1 MWPPVAGHSARK
13 TRCLV
18 KTAQRKWVCRNCGRR
33 NKTVAAASGAQT
45 CEYCTEVT
53 GGAVAGA
60 LEAGVA
66 GGPSGAPSLDPLGDT
81 RKRGVVA
88 RLRQS
93 YGEALGASIPRESDP
108 QHSAHLEWI
117 LGPRRDLL
125 RDEAALDPRVSELV
139 VLWLQ
144 DFAQQ
149 LDDRQDVAP
158 AEDFRHE
165 AARDLRAATT
175 EFAEAFLSLRPRPEG
190 QP

>member
-1 MWPPVAGHSARK
+1 M
-13 TRCLV
+13 

-33 NKTVAAASGAQT
+33 NKTVAAAGGAQT

-53 GGAVAGA
+53 GGAVAGSPD
-60 LEAGVA
+60 AGVA
-66 GGPSGAPSLDPLGDT
+66 GEASGTPSLDPLDDT

-88 RLRQS
+88 RLRQR
-93 YGEALGASIPRESDP
+93 YGEARGASTPGESDP
-108 QHSAHLEWI
+108 EHSAHLEWI
-117 LGPRRDLL
+117 LGAQRDLL
-125 RDEAALDPRVSELV
+125 RDEATFDPRVSELV

-158 AEDFRHE
+158 AEDDRHE
-165 AARDLRAATT
+165 TARDLRAATT
-175 EFAEAFLSLRPRPEG
+175 DFAEAFLRPRPRPEG

>member
-1 MWPPVAGHSARK
+1 
-13 TRCLV
+13 V

-33 NKTVAAASGAQT
+33 NKTVAAAGGAQT

-53 GGAVAGA
+53 GGAAAGSPDP
-60 LEAGVA
+60 GVA
-66 GGPSGAPSLDPLGDT
+66 GEPSGAPSLDLLDDT

-88 RLRQS
+88 RLRQR
-93 YGEALGASIPRESDP
+93 YGEALEASAPEESDP

-117 LGPRRDLL
+117 LGAQRDLL
-125 RDEAALDPRVSELV
+125 RDEAAFSPRVSELV

-144 DFAQQ
+144 DFAKR

-158 AEDFRHE
+158 AEDARHE
-165 AARDLRAATT
+165 TARDLRAATT
-175 EFAEAFLSLRPRPEG
+175 DFAEAFLSPRPRPEG

>member
-1 MWPPVAGHSARK
+1 M
-13 TRCLV
+13 

-33 NKTVAAASGAQT
+33 NKTVAVAGGAQT

-53 GGAVAGA
+53 GGPVVASSRAAVVG
-60 LEAGVA
+60 E
-66 GGPSGAPSLDPLGDT
+66 PSGAAAVRLLDDT

-88 RLRQS
+88 RLRQQ
-93 YGEALGASIPRESDP
+93 YGEARGASAPEESDP

-117 LGPRRDLL
+117 LGAQRDLL
-125 RDEAALDPRVSELV
+125 RDEAAFDPRVSELI

-144 DFAQQ
+144 DFAQR
-149 LDDRQDVAP
+149 LENREDAPP
-158 AEDFRHE
+158 AEDSRRE

-175 EFAEAFLSLRPRPEG
+175 DFAEAFLVPRRRVG